1 MQISTCTSLV
11 ESTLLRYSRDMCKG
25 RQLANYHPLPS
36 PQNKNTNMRLERYKG
51 KQQFT
56 CMYIGPLKCGKKDN
70 LNTVEVK

>member
-1 MQISTCTSLV
+1 MCVNEDNLQITT
-11 ESTLLRYSRDMCKG
+11 
-25 RQLANYHPLPS
+25 PLPS

-56 CMYIGPLKCGKKDN
+56 CMYIGPLKCEKKDN

>member
-1 MQISTCTSLV
+1 MCVKVDNLQITT
-11 ESTLLRYSRDMCKG
+11 
-25 RQLANYHPLPS
+25 PLPS

-56 CMYIGPLKCGKKDN
+56 CMYIGPLKCEKKDN